1 MYMDTPPINK
11 EVKQITDN
19 INKTVKNIKEM
30 FNQVTQYFTY
40 YK

>member
-1 MYMDTPPINK
+1 MMNK

-30 FNQVTQYFTY
+30 FNQATQYFTY

>member
-30 FNQVTQYFTY
+30 FNQVTRYFTY

>member
-30 FNQVTQYFTY
+30 FNQATRYFTY

>member
-1 MYMDTPPINK
+1 MYMDTPPIDK

-19 INKTVKNIKEM
+19 INKTVKNIKET
-30 FNQVTQYFTY
+30 FNQTIQYFTY